1 MASHLEVSLADGR
14 MHTANNMPLH
24 CSKLTACSVA
34 TRHIQM
40 YAPAH
45 MEEGA
50 ENHPNSAWLSKTP
63 LGVAYPAARSPSVWL
78 CEALPPTAKAL
89 LQHLPQL
96 PAAGTTL
103 AAVTTLI
110 AVMHRHF
117 VVLRLEAT
125 CKALSVGLGNRRQT
139 QRVGA
144 AAALVSRAPWSRL
157 STTAHRWGGIR
168 RQRRFS
174 GEQLRAGTK
183 GLLGQL
189 RTENVGSLECLDDL
203 E

>member
-1 MASHLEVSLADGR
+1 
-14 MHTANNMPLH
+14 MPLH

-50 ENHPNSAWLSKTP
+50 ENHPNSAWLSETP
-63 LGVAYPAARSPSVWL
+63 LGVAYPAARSPSVRL
-78 CEALPPTAKAL
+78 CEALPPTAKAQ

-125 CKALSVGLGNRRQT
+125 CKALSVGLGNRGQT

-144 AAALVSRAPWSRL
+144 AAALELHGAGSAPRAQMGWHIRLKDASPESRYEG
-157 STTAHRWGGIR
+157 T
-168 RQRRFS
+168 F
-174 GEQLRAGTK
+174 RAT
-183 GLLGQL
+183 
-189 RTENVGSLECLDDL
+189 
-203 E
+203 